1 LVLKAVALVH
11 VQQILNEDKSKQND
25 FGPIVLCMV
34 WRLAKGKSKPNI
46 HCWSTR
52 WLDGCEFAK
61 FYFKK
66 KKGKTKGM
74 KIKRNKIIS

>member
-1 LVLKAVALVH
+1 MLYFDVIKLVLKAVALMH

-34 WRLAKGKSKPNI
+34 WRLAKGKSKLNTYS
-46 HCWSTR
+46 WLAK

-66 KKGKTKGM
+66 KRGKQKE
-74 KIKRNKIIS
+74 